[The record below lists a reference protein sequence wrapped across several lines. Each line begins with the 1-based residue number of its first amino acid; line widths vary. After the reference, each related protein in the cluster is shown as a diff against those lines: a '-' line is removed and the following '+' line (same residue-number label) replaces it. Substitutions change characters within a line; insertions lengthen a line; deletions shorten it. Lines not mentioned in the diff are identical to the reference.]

1 MDVKL
6 HILTVDMF
14 PVNSSKIRDLWLDNT
29 NLTALEDKVFYRMT
43 NLNRLSLSNN
53 YLSQLH
59 PLLFSKLLSLKY
71 LDLSNNCLMSPLDN
85 RLFSSL
91 KQLRYLKL
99 DFNKLTSLD
108 ANILT
113 PLANNSKGITLSNNP
128 FICNCSIRDA
138 VEWFKNHSLDPKA
151 TCRYPIAGKEWRSLT
166 GPYECLPSPNIDL
179 TCNVLTRSLEK
190 IQGEKSSDS
199 FPLTLVLVVALC
211 GCLLLLCGGLSV
223 YCWRRTTK
231 NTTSNLERKD
241 NENKYYDDVRPNDY
255 YYYETIRAQV
265 PRYLSCIS
273 SSRPG
278 SAPELPK
285 RPEVLRS
292 ELHALREFKEYD
304 DVLNVRN
311 RESDT
316 DSYINPETNASGERK
331 SRSDKVPASRR
342 SFADSEVFGDSGETH
357 NLTEKFD
364 IRKPLQEAQLQAGAS
379 GKQED
384 ITASLKSELVTSISG
399 LRHDESGIVK
409 VNNIHA
415 QDPEYPW
422 NRDSFWKS

>member
-1 MDVKL
+1 M
-6 HILTVDMF
+6 
-14 PVNSSKIRDLWLDNT
+14 
-29 NLTALEDKVFYRMT
+29 
-43 NLNRLSLSNN
+43 
-53 YLSQLH
+53 
-59 PLLFSKLLSLKY
+59 
-71 LDLSNNCLMSPLDN
+71 
-85 RLFSSL
+85 LFSSL
-91 KQLRYLKL
+91 KQLGTLKL

-108 ANILT
+108 AEILT
-113 PLANNSKGITLSNNP
+113 PFSENIDITLSNNP
-128 FICNCSIRDA
+128 FICDCSIRDA
-138 VEWFKNHSLDPKA
+138 VEWFKNQTLDPKA
-151 TCRYPIAGKEWRSLT
+151 TCKYPIAGQEWKSLT
-166 GPYECLPSPNIDL
+166 GPYKCLLSTNIDL
-179 TCNVLTRSLEK
+179 SCNVVTRSLKEVNKSLSRPTDEGEK
-190 IQGEKSSDS
+190 ISDS

-211 GCLLLLCGGLSV
+211 GSLLLLCGGLSV

-265 PRYLSCIS
+265 PRYLSCNS

-278 SAPELPK
+278 STPELPK

-292 ELHALREFKEYD
+292 EIHALREFKEYD

-311 RESDT
+311 RESDS

-342 SFADSEVFGDSGETH
+342 SFADSEVFGDSDETH

-364 IRKPLQEAQLQAGAS
+364 IRKPLQEAQLQAGAP

-384 ITASLKSELVTSISG
+384 IAASMKSELVTSISG
-399 LRHDESGIVK
+399 LRRDESGIVK